1 MKIKAVGLS
10 EKGNF
15 RKENQDFLNYYKNS
29 DGSFL
34 AIICDGMGGHKHGE
48 IASRLAVDTLVDLF
62 KKTSFDKKE
71 SKEIFSWLEKSVSY
85 IINVMKKY
93 VEDFIEAKDM
103 GTTLSAILIA
113 NNNAHII
120 NIGDSRIYHLKDQS
134 LNQITIDQNLMNS
147 NYDIQKIRQQ
157 AQRYYGTKFNE
168 NTYWKSL
175 TSALGPAKK
184 LKIDSY
190 FLKNSNGL
198 FCLTTDGI
206 HDFID
211 SKTFKDYLDLKSSL
225 KTKAK
230 NIIKY
235 SINNLSTDNLS
246 IILLEVL

>member
-15 RKENQDFLNYYKNS
+15 RKENQDYLNYYKNS

-34 AIICDGMGGHKHGE
+34 AIICDGMGGHKCGE
-48 IASRLAVDTLVDLF
+48 IASRLAVNTFVDLF
-62 KKTSFDKKE
+62 KKSNFKQKE
-71 SKEIFSWLEKSVSY
+71 SKEIFSWLENSISY

-93 VEDFIEAKDM
+93 VESFIEAKDM

-120 NIGDSRIYHLKDQS
+120 NIGDSRIYHLKDQHF
-134 LNQITIDQNLMNS
+134 NQVTIDQNLMNS
-147 NYDIQKIRQQ
+147 NYDMQKIKKQ
-157 AQRYYGTKFNE
+157 AQKYYGTKFNE

-175 TSALGPAKK
+175 TSALGPTKK

-190 FLKNSNGL
+190 FLKDSNGL

-211 SKTFKDYLDLKSSL
+211 IKTFKDYLDLKSSL

-246 IILLEVL
+246 IILLEVM